1 MKHPRLLIAAGG
13 IVAGLG
19 LLPAGIGVAAIYLFL
34 PVAVSVTS
42 AAFVALG
49 ATLIY
54 LGAKGG
60 GS

>member
-13 IVAGLG
+13 LIAGLG
-19 LLPAGIGVAAIYLFL
+19 LLPAGLGIAAVYLFL
-34 PVAVSVTS
+34 PAEVSVTS
-42 AAFVALG
+42 AIFIALG